1 MRGEIRQTVQ
11 NLLDTA
17 NSDIT
22 DTEQVMTNLSD
33 WARARS
39 EENLAH
45 LAILIASNDDL
56 IHTAWSMRFSTTI

>member
-11 NLLDTA
+11 NLLDAA